1 MADKKI
7 TALTD
12 LSTGVAGADLLH
24 VIDDPSG
31 TPINKK
37 VSVTN
42 FINNLPSFI
51 GYENSVQSLSGAG
64 AVDVTSAVTLLTSTG
79 AAEAITL
86 ADGTVKGQTK
96 TIIHDV
102 DGGSMVLT
110 PTSVA
115 GYSTITF
122 TDVGD
127 AVQLMWSST
136 VGGSN
141 GWVIIGG
148 GSGSSGS
155 VDTLAA

>member
-12 LSTGVAGADLLH
+12 LSTGIAGADLLH

>member
-1 MADKKI
+1 MCIRDR
-7 TALTD
+7 
-12 LSTGVAGADLLH
+12 
-24 VIDDPSG
+24 
-31 TPINKK
+31 
-37 VSVTN
+37 
-42 FINNLPSFI
+42 
-51 GYENSVQSLSGAG
+51 
-64 AVDVTSAVTLLTSTG
+64 
-79 AAEAITL
+79 
-86 ADGTVKGQTK
+86 TK

-148 GSGSSGS
+148 GSGSAGD
-155 VDTLAA
+155 VGDLAA